1 VYGLFDVEK
10 NKEIIDS
17 FQSEVLSKVMMLKDV
32 HDMMNSKGIKIEYSS
47 NVYSK
52 VKRFIKDSIKRI
64 KVWWIKVTKVY

>member
-1 VYGLFDVEK
+1 MEK

-52 VKRFIKDSIKRI
+52 VKRFIKDSIKRFKI
-64 KVWWIKVTKVY
+64 WYDRVTKSY